1 MKTILLA
8 AFAFSAA
15 TINISAQVPA
25 TATPDV
31 HSDRKAAIFVFSRE
45 PKVGKQQVKMLEDLI
60 AARVS
65 SQGFEALT
73 RDTIVDSISR
83 SMQQP
88 ATEETTKQ
96 KEFLSQLS
104 TALSA
109 PNQLEKPLEEQLDDQ
124 SSIMG
129 LAQTI
134 GANLMVI
141 SVVES
146 YGTEKKTFKG
156 NDLAPVAT
164 TVISNNLLVSY
175 RLAFAASG
183 GSVAGDSVRVTRSWR
198 ETDGLS
204 RETDDLLNE
213 MFDEV
218 AGKLAQKISAANS
231 QVKDIPTIQ
240 SANVQF
246 NVRLVLPGGAPLL
259 LPTYQN
265 GDVQLPVSA
274 TVAADV
280 LMDGVS
286 VGAVPGGVHV
296 TTGLHQIAVQSAGFK
311 PWKRFVNVS
320 EGQRFD
326 VLMEMT
332 PESYEKWK
340 EVITFLSDLSRM
352 TKLTNAEVKQ
362 MEAKADAMRQ
372 AGLIVTV
379 GNNGTEI
386 IRK

>member
-1 MKTILLA
+1 MKMILLA
-8 AFAFSAA
+8 VFVLVA
-15 TINISAQVPA
+15 TVVNSSGQT
-25 TATPDV
+25 TAVANPDE

-45 PKVGKQQVKMLEDLI
+45 PKVGNQQVKMLEDLI

-65 SQGFEALT
+65 SQGFQALT
-73 RDTIVDSISR
+73 RDTIVDSISK

-88 ATEETTKQ
+88 GPGISENEKQ
-96 KEFLSQLS
+96 FLSQLT
-104 TALSA
+104 TALTTPA
-109 PNQLEKPLEEQLDDQ
+109 PLEKSVEDQLDEQ
-124 SSIMG
+124 SSVMR

-134 GANLMVI
+134 GANLIVI

-146 YGTEKKTFKG
+146 FGTEKRTFKG
-156 NDLAPVAT
+156 NDLAPIAT

-175 RLAFAASG
+175 RLAFAATG
-183 GSVAGDSVRVTRSWR
+183 GSVAGDAIRVTRSWR

-204 RETDDLLNE
+204 RETDDLLNG

-218 AGKLAQKISAANS
+218 AGDLAKKISAANL
-231 QVKDIPTIQ
+231 QVKDVPKVQ
-240 SANVQF
+240 STDVQF
-246 NVRLVLPGGAPLL
+246 NVKLVLPGGAPLL
-259 LPTYQN
+259 LPTYEN
-265 GDVQLPVSA
+265 GNVQLPVSA

-286 VGAVPGGVHV
+286 VGSVPGGVHV
-296 TTGLHQIAVQSAGFK
+296 TTGLHQISVQSAGFK
-311 PWKRFVNVS
+311 PWRRFVNVS

-332 PESYEKWK
+332 PESYDKWK
-340 EVITFLSDLSRM
+340 EVIGFLSDLSRM
-352 TKLTNAEVKQ
+352 TKLTDAEVKQ
-362 MEAKADAMRQ
+362 MQAKADAMRQ

-379 GNNGTEI
+379 GNNGTEM

>member
-1 MKTILLA
+1 MLLA
-8 AFAFSAA
+8 ALALAVIA
-15 TINISAQVPA
+15 VTTSAQVPA
-25 TATPDV
+25 AANPDA

-65 SQGFEALT
+65 SQGFQALT
-73 RDTIVDSISR
+73 RDTIVDSISK

-88 ATEETTKQ
+88 AAEVTENQKQ
-96 KEFLSQLS
+96 FLSQI
-104 TALSA
+104 TAALGTTG
-109 PNQLEKPLEEQLDDQ
+109 QLEKPLEDQLDDQ
-124 SSIMG
+124 SSVMA

-134 GANLMVI
+134 GANLIVI

-146 YGTEKKTFKG
+146 YGTEKRAFKG
-156 NDLAPVAT
+156 NDLAPIAT

-204 RETDDLLNE
+204 RETDDLLNG

-218 AGKLAQKISAANS
+218 AGDLAQKISAANS
-231 QVKDIPTIQ
+231 QVKDVPKIQ
-240 SANVQF
+240 SSDVQF

-286 VGAVPGGVHV
+286 VGSVPGGVHI
-296 TTGLHQIAVQSAGFK
+296 TTGLHQISVQSAGFK
-311 PWKRFVNVS
+311 PWKRFINVS
-320 EGQRFD
+320 EGQKFD

-340 EVITFLSDLSRM
+340 DVITYLSDLSRM

-372 AGLIVTV
+372 AGVIVTV
-379 GNNGTEI
+379 GSNGAEV